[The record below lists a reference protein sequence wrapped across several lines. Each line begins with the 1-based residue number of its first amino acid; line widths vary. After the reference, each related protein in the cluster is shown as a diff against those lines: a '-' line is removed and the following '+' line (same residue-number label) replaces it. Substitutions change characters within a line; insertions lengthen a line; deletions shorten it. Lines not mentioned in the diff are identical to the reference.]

1 MPSELLTP
9 IKSEEFTTV
18 LLIDDHQ
25 VFLRGL
31 RLLIEQIP
39 GMIVCAEASSA
50 EQAMEIL
57 NSKAVDLVIADI
69 FMPGNEDLKFL
80 RHLKQVYP
88 DLALM
93 VLSQCMEPET
103 ISKVMDIGVSGYIL
117 KNECFTQVELA
128 LAALIDGKTYFGQ
141 QAEELLKTLPKTKVP
156 LLSPREKQ
164 VAKLVAEGKTNKAV
178 VKELNCSEFTIK
190 THKANLMRKIGAHNA
205 VEVSIW
211 VRKNFSNL

>member
-1 MPSELLTP
+1 MS
-9 IKSEEFTTV
+9 SEESTTV

-31 RLLIEQIP
+31 RLLIEQVP
-39 GMIVCAEASSA
+39 GMLVCAEASSA
-50 EQAMEIL
+50 EQSMEIL
-57 NSKAVDLVIADI
+57 KSQSVDIVIADI

-80 RHLKQVYP
+80 RHLRQTYP

-93 VLSQCMEPET
+93 VLSQCMDAET
-103 ISKVMDIGVSGYIL
+103 IRKAVDIGVSGYIL

-128 LAALIDGKTYFGQ
+128 LTALMEGKTYFGQ
-141 QAEELLKTLPKTKVP
+141 QAEELLKNLPATQMP
-156 LLSPREKQ
+156 LLSPRERQ
-164 VAKLVAEGKTNKAV
+164 VAKLVAEGKTNKTVA
-178 VKELNCSEFTIK
+178 KELNCSEFTIK
-190 THKANLMRKIGAHNA
+190 THKANLMRKISAHNA

>member
-1 MPSELLTP
+1 MSSELLMP

-50 EQAMEIL
+50 EQAMDIL

-80 RHLKQVYP
+80 IHLKQAYP

-103 ISKVMDIGVSGYIL
+103 ISKVIDIGVSGYIL

-178 VKELNCSEFTIK
+178 AKELNCSEFTIK